1 MEECIIFRTRN
12 WITGTN
18 DFYAIAVPVDF
29 GGHGSNNT
37 DVLFLEPLFLEPVL
51 KTTVPI
57 NSTFVAVGASLLCV
71 GGFTNGNTLF
81 EIYRLDAARE
91 DSCAEMMLSPRV
103 EPNVVV
109 MDGKLYIMGCQS
121 LDGIWGECFDPCCK
135 KSSPLPLPPSDGLL
149 NTVVAPL
156 HSSKKILVAPVF
168 PSAPQDVAFVYHV
181 EDKVWEILDHKIDF
195 SKVFVKGEAAV
206 LRNSTTL
213 CWINCNTRMVQA
225 YDLVLRKWFI
235 SPIEGLDKVGTLV
248 GEPTACSLFR
258 LDDNHL
264 CLLWED
270 YFGYSRYSPNSA
282 HGLIHC
288 TKVRVLISK
297 GARGGS
303 KKKRKKSKGARGESI
318 FNAFVVSS
326 QSYVLA
332 PGATL
337 VDGLAL

>member
-1 MEECIIFRTRN
+1 MEECIIFRTKN

-29 GGHGSNNT
+29 GGHGNNT
-37 DVLFLEPLFLEPVL
+37 DVLFLEPVL
-51 KTTVPI
+51 KTTVPV
-57 NSTFVAVGASLLCV
+57 NSTFVSVGASLLCV
-71 GGFTNGNTLF
+71 GSFMNCDPLF
-81 EIYRLDAARE
+81 EIFRLDAARE
-91 DSCAEMMLSPRV
+91 DSCAEMMLSARV
-103 EPNVVV
+103 GPNVVV
-109 MDGKLYIMGCQS
+109 MDGKLYIMGGS

-168 PSAPQDVAFVYHV
+168 PSTPRDVAFVYRV

-195 SKVFVKGEAAV
+195 SKVCVEGEAAV

-225 YDLVLRKWFI
+225 YDLVLRKWFV
-235 SPIEGLDKVGTLV
+235 SPIEGLDKVGTLI
-248 GEPTACSLFR
+248 GEPTSCSLFR

-270 YFGYSRYSPNSA
+270 YLGYSRYSPNSA
-282 HGLIHC
+282 HDLIHC
-288 TKVRVLISK
+288 TKVRVLI
-297 GARGGS
+297 
-303 KKKRKKSKGARGESI
+303 SKGARGESI

-332 PGATL
+332 PGATFF
-337 VDGLAL
+337 DGLGL

>member
-1 MEECIIFRTRN
+1 MEECIIFRTKN

-29 GGHGSNNT
+29 GGHGNNT
-37 DVLFLEPLFLEPVL
+37 DVLFLEPVL

-57 NSTFVAVGASLLCV
+57 NSTFVSVGASLLCV
-71 GGFTNGNTLF
+71 GGFMNGYTLI

-91 DSCAEMMLSPRV
+91 DSCVEMMLSPRV
-103 EPNVVV
+103 GPNVVV
-109 MDGKLYIMGCQS
+109 MDGKVYIMGCES
-121 LDGIWGECFDPCCK
+121 RDGIWGECFDPCCK

-168 PSAPQDVAFVYHV
+168 PSAPRDVAFVYHV

-195 SKVFVKGEAAV
+195 SKVFVEGEAAV
-206 LRNSTTL
+206 LRNSTIL

-235 SPIEGLDKVGTLV
+235 SPIEGLDKVGTLF
-248 GEPTACSLFR
+248 GEPTPCSLFR

-270 YFGYSRYSPNSA
+270 YLGYSRYSPNSA

-297 GARGGS
+297 GARVLLS
-303 KKKRKKSKGARGESI
+303 KKKKEKKMGCSGGI
-318 FNAFVVSS
+318 HI
-326 QSYVLA
+326 
-332 PGATL
+332 
-337 VDGLAL
+337 